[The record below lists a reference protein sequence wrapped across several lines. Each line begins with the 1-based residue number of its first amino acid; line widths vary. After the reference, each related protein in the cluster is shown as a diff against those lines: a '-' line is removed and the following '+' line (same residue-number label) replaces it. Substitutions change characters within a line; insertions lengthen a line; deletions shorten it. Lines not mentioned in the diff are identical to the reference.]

1 MGKST
6 TEKIEHQV
14 HTCAQVHNM
23 LRGEIADIDH
33 QSLLDVEWSVQAPRV
48 VEVPKSRKL
57 LQQK

>member
-23 LRGEIADIDH
+23 LQGEIVDIDH
-33 QSLLDVEWSVQAPRV
+33 QSLLDVELSVQAPRA
-48 VEVPKSRKL
+48 VEVPKSQKL